1 MKYFILLPNDTQ
13 SLLLFYIT
21 VNNHIFQYFFKP
33 INAYV
38 NIAQALQNK
47 NFRLSKSIETMKQF
61 LSNAI
66 ISTVLIVEPFD
77 INLIYFVK
85 QSIV

>member
-1 MKYFILLPNDTQ
+1 
-13 SLLLFYIT
+13 
-21 VNNHIFQYFFKP
+21 
-33 INAYV
+33 V